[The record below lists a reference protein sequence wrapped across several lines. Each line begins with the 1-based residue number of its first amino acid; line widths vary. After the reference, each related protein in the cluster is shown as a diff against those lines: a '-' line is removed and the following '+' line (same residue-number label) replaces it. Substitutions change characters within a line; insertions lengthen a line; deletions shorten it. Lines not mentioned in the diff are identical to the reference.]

1 MYKVVENFNITFVV
15 GKDMGIIMDLMTA
28 NRLQQLRK
36 ANGYSQDVLAEKLGI
51 SRQAVSKWE
60 RAESSPNVDN
70 LIDLAKIY
78 GITVDEMLNTDGDK
92 VVIKTQNNTKKDIKG
107 KLKSL
112 ISKAN
117 DFGIYPD
124 LARKLV
130 KFPFF
135 LIVTIL
141 YVGLGFVTNLW
152 HPLWIMFLALPIYYH
167 FALACKGGSKKAFML
182 MLPIP
187 EIIVTVF
194 LLLGFAFGVWKYAW
208 ILFLALPLYYWI
220 AMMK

>member
-1 MYKVVENFNITFVV
+1 MKL
-15 GKDMGIIMDLMTA
+15 MDLMTA

-60 RAESSPNVDN
+60 RAESSPSVDN
-70 LIDLAKIY
+70 LIDLAKLY
-78 GITVDEMLNTDGDK
+78 GITVDEMLNTEGDR

-117 DFGIYPD
+117 DFGIYPE
-124 LARKLV
+124 LARSLA

-135 LIVTIL
+135 LVVTVL
-141 YVGLGFVTNLW
+141 YVVLCFVTKLW
-152 HPLWIMFLALPIYYH
+152 HPLWIMFLALPIYYQ
-167 FALACKGGSKKAFML
+167 FALACKGGNKKVFML
-182 MLPIP
+182 LLPIP

-194 LLLGFAFGVWKYAW
+194 LILGFAFGIWKYAW
-208 ILFLALPLYYWI
+208 ILFLILPIYYWI
-220 AMMK
+220 VLINK

>member
-1 MYKVVENFNITFVV
+1 
-15 GKDMGIIMDLMTA
+15 MDLMTA

-60 RAESSPNVDN
+60 RAESSPSVDN
-70 LIDLAKIY
+70 LLDLARLY
-78 GITVDEMLNTDGDK
+78 GITVDEMLNTEGDK

-117 DFGIYPD
+117 DFGIYPE
-124 LARKLV
+124 LARSLA

-135 LIVTIL
+135 LVVTVL
-141 YVGLGFVTNLW
+141 YVVLCFVTKLW
-152 HPLWIMFLALPIYYH
+152 HPLWIMFLALPIYYQ
-167 FALACKGGSKKAFML
+167 FALACKGGNKKVFML
-182 MLPIP
+182 LLPIP

-194 LLLGFAFGVWKYAW
+194 LILGFAFGIWKYAW
-208 ILFLALPLYYWI
+208 ILFLILPIYYWI
-220 AMMK
+220 VLINK

>member
-1 MYKVVENFNITFVV
+1 
-15 GKDMGIIMDLMTA
+15 MDLMTA

-60 RAESSPNVDN
+60 RAESSPSVDN
-70 LIDLAKIY
+70 LIDLAKLY
-78 GITVDEMLNTDGDK
+78 GITVDEMLNTDGDR
-92 VVIKTQNNTKKDIKG
+92 VVIKTQNNTKKDIIG

-112 ISKAN
+112 ISKPN
-117 DFGIYPD
+117 DFGIYPE

-135 LIVTIL
+135 LVVTIL
-141 YVGLGFVTNLW
+141 YVVLCFVTKLW
-152 HPLWIMFLALPIYYH
+152 HPLWIMFLALPIYYQ
-167 FALACKGGSKKAFML
+167 FALACKGGNKKVFML
-182 MLPIP
+182 LLPIP

-194 LLLGFAFGVWKYAW
+194 LILGFALGIWKYAW
-208 ILFLALPLYYWI
+208 ILFLLLPIYYWI
-220 AMMK
+220 VLIKK

>member
-1 MYKVVENFNITFVV
+1 
-15 GKDMGIIMDLMTA
+15 MDLMTA

-60 RAESSPNVDN
+60 RAESSPSVDN
-70 LIDLAKIY
+70 LLDLARLY
-78 GITVDEMLNTDGDK
+78 GITVDEMLNTDGDR

-117 DFGIYPD
+117 DFGIYPE
-124 LARKLV
+124 LAKKLV

-135 LIVTIL
+135 LVVTIL
-141 YVGLGFVTNLW
+141 YVVLCFVTKLW
-152 HPLWIMFLALPIYYH
+152 HPLWIMFLALPIYYQ
-167 FALACKGGSKKAFML
+167 FALACKGGNKKVFML
-182 MLPIP
+182 LLPIP
-187 EIIVTVF
+187 EIVVTLF
-194 LLLGFAFGVWKYAW
+194 LILGFAFGIWKYAW
-208 ILFLALPLYYWI
+208 ILFLILPIYYWI
-220 AMMK
+220 VLINK

>member
-1 MYKVVENFNITFVV
+1 
-15 GKDMGIIMDLMTA
+15 MDLMTA

-60 RAESSPNVDN
+60 RAESSPSVDN
-70 LIDLAKIY
+70 LIDLAKLY
-78 GITVDEMLNTDGDK
+78 GITVDEMLNTEGDK
-92 VVIKTQNNTKKDIKG
+92 VVIKTQKNTKNDIIG

-117 DFGIYPD
+117 DFGIYPE

-135 LIVTIL
+135 LVVTIL
-141 YVGLGFVTNLW
+141 YVVLCFVTKLW
-152 HPLWIMFLALPIYYH
+152 HPLWIMFLALPIYYQ
-167 FALACKGGSKKAFML
+167 FALACKGGNKKVFML
-182 MLPIP
+182 LLPIP

-194 LLLGFAFGVWKYAW
+194 LILGFAFGIWKYAW
-208 ILFLALPLYYWI
+208 ILFLLLPIYYWI
-220 AMMK
+220 VLIKK

>member
-1 MYKVVENFNITFVV
+1 
-15 GKDMGIIMDLMTA
+15 MDLMTA

-60 RAESSPNVDN
+60 RAESSPSVDN
-70 LIDLAKIY
+70 LIDLAKLY
-78 GITVDEMLNTDGDK
+78 GITVDEMLNTEGDR

-117 DFGIYPD
+117 DFGIYPE
-124 LARKLV
+124 LARSLA

-135 LIVTIL
+135 LVVTVL
-141 YVGLGFVTNLW
+141 YVVLCFVTKLW
-152 HPLWIMFLALPIYYH
+152 HPLWIMFLALPIYYQ
-167 FALACKGGSKKAFML
+167 FALACKGGNKKVFML
-182 MLPIP
+182 LLPIP

-194 LLLGFAFGVWKYAW
+194 LILGFAFGIWKYAW
-208 ILFLALPLYYWI
+208 ILFLILPIYYCI
-220 AMMK
+220 VLINK

>member
-1 MYKVVENFNITFVV
+1 MKL
-15 GKDMGIIMDLMTA
+15 MDLMTA

-60 RAESSPNVDN
+60 RAESSPSVDN
-70 LIDLAKIY
+70 LLDLARLY
-78 GITVDEMLNTDGDK
+78 GITVDEMLNTDGDR
-92 VVIKTQNNTKKDIKG
+92 VVIKTQNNTKKYIKG

-117 DFGIYPD
+117 DFGIYPE
-124 LARKLV
+124 LARSLA

-135 LIVTIL
+135 LVVTVL
-141 YVGLGFVTNLW
+141 YVVLCFVTKLW
-152 HPLWIMFLALPIYYH
+152 HPLWIMFLALPIYYQ
-167 FALACKGGSKKAFML
+167 FALACKGGNKKVFML
-182 MLPIP
+182 LLPIP

-194 LLLGFAFGVWKYAW
+194 LILGFAFDIWKYAW
-208 ILFLALPLYYWI
+208 ILFLILPIYYWI
-220 AMMK
+220 VLINK

>member
-1 MYKVVENFNITFVV
+1 
-15 GKDMGIIMDLMTA
+15 MDLMTA

-60 RAESSPNVDN
+60 RAESSPSVDN
-70 LIDLAKIY
+70 LIDLAKLY
-78 GITVDEMLNTDGDK
+78 GITVDEMLNTEGDK
-92 VVIKTQNNTKKDIKG
+92 VVIKTQKNTKNDIIG

-117 DFGIYPD
+117 DFGIYPK

-135 LIVTIL
+135 LVVTVL
-141 YVGLGFVTNLW
+141 YVVLCFVTKLW
-152 HPLWIMFLALPIYYH
+152 HPLWIMFLALPIYYQ
-167 FALACKGGSKKAFML
+167 FALACKGGNKKVFML
-182 MLPIP
+182 LLPIP

-194 LLLGFAFGVWKYAW
+194 LILGFAFGIWKYAW
-208 ILFLALPLYYWI
+208 ILFLLLPIYYWI
-220 AMMK
+220 VLIKK

>member
-1 MYKVVENFNITFVV
+1 
-15 GKDMGIIMDLMTA
+15 MDLMTA

-60 RAESSPNVDN
+60 RAESSPSVDN
-70 LIDLAKIY
+70 LLDLAKLY
-78 GITVDEMLNTDGDK
+78 GITVDEMLNTEGDK
-92 VVIKTQNNTKKDIKG
+92 VVIKTQKNTKNDIIG

-117 DFGIYPD
+117 DFGIYPE

-135 LIVTIL
+135 LVVTIL
-141 YVGLGFVTNLW
+141 YVVLCFVTKLW
-152 HPLWIMFLALPIYYH
+152 HPLWIMFLALPIYYQ
-167 FALACKGGSKKAFML
+167 FALACKGGNKKVFML
-182 MLPIP
+182 LLPIP

-194 LLLGFAFGVWKYAW
+194 LILGFAFGIWKYAW
-208 ILFLALPLYYWI
+208 ILFLLLPIYYWI
-220 AMMK
+220 VLIKK

>member
-1 MYKVVENFNITFVV
+1 
-15 GKDMGIIMDLMTA
+15 MDLMTA

-60 RAESSPNVDN
+60 RAESSPSVDN
-70 LIDLAKIY
+70 LIDLAKLY
-78 GITVDEMLNTDGDK
+78 GITVDEMLNTEGDR

-117 DFGIYPD
+117 DFGIYPE

-135 LIVTIL
+135 LVVTIL
-141 YVGLGFVTNLW
+141 YVVLCFVTKLW
-152 HPLWIMFLALPIYYH
+152 HPLWIMFLALPIYYQ
-167 FALACKGGSKKAFML
+167 FALACKGGNKKVFML
-182 MLPIP
+182 LLPIP

-194 LLLGFAFGVWKYAW
+194 LILGFAFGIWKYAW
-208 ILFLALPLYYWI
+208 ILFLLLPIYYWI
-220 AMMK
+220 VLIKK

>member
-1 MYKVVENFNITFVV
+1 MKL
-15 GKDMGIIMDLMTA
+15 MDLMTA

-60 RAESSPNVDN
+60 RAESSPSVDN
-70 LIDLAKIY
+70 LLDLARLY
-78 GITVDEMLNTDGDK
+78 GITVDEMLNTDGDR

-117 DFGIYPD
+117 DFGIYPE
-124 LARKLV
+124 LARSLA

-135 LIVTIL
+135 LVVTIL
-141 YVGLGFVTNLW
+141 YVVLCFVTKLW
-152 HPLWIMFLALPIYYH
+152 HPLWIMFLALPIYYQ
-167 FALACKGGSKKAFML
+167 FALACKGGNKKVFML
-182 MLPIP
+182 LLPIP

-194 LLLGFAFGVWKYAW
+194 LILGFAFGIWKYAW
-208 ILFLALPLYYWI
+208 ILFLLLPIYYWI
-220 AMMK
+220 VLINK

>member
-1 MYKVVENFNITFVV
+1 
-15 GKDMGIIMDLMTA
+15 MDLMTA

-60 RAESSPNVDN
+60 RAESSPSVDN
-70 LIDLAKIY
+70 LLDLARLY
-78 GITVDEMLNTDGDK
+78 GITVDEMLNTDGDR

-117 DFGIYPD
+117 DFGIYPE
-124 LARKLV
+124 LARSLA

-135 LIVTIL
+135 LVVTIL
-141 YVGLGFVTNLW
+141 YVVLCFVTKLW
-152 HPLWIMFLALPIYYH
+152 HPLWIMFLSLPIYYQ
-167 FALACKGGSKKAFML
+167 FALACKGGNKKVFML
-182 MLPIP
+182 LLPIP

-194 LLLGFAFGVWKYAW
+194 LILGFAFGIWKYAW
-208 ILFLALPLYYWI
+208 ILFLLLPIYYWLVLI
-220 AMMK
+220 KK

>member
-1 MYKVVENFNITFVV
+1 
-15 GKDMGIIMDLMTA
+15 MDLMTA

-60 RAESSPNVDN
+60 RAESSPSVDN
-70 LIDLAKIY
+70 LIDLAKLY
-78 GITVDEMLNTDGDK
+78 GITVDEMLNTDGDR

-117 DFGIYPD
+117 DFGIYPE
-124 LARKLV
+124 LARSLA

-135 LIVTIL
+135 LVVTVL
-141 YVGLGFVTNLW
+141 YVVLCFVTKLW
-152 HPLWIMFLALPIYYH
+152 HPLWIMFLTLPIYYQ
-167 FALACKGGSKKAFML
+167 FALACKGGNKKVFMML
-182 MLPIP
+182 LPIP

-194 LLLGFAFGVWKYAW
+194 LILGFAFGIWKYAW
-208 ILFLALPLYYWI
+208 ILFLLLPIYYWI
-220 AMMK
+220 VLIKK

>member
-1 MYKVVENFNITFVV
+1 MKL
-15 GKDMGIIMDLMTA
+15 MDLMTA

-60 RAESSPNVDN
+60 RAESSPSVDN
-70 LIDLAKIY
+70 LLDLARLY
-78 GITVDEMLNTDGDK
+78 GITVDEMLNTDGDR

-117 DFGIYPD
+117 DFGIYPE
-124 LARKLV
+124 LARSLA

-135 LIVTIL
+135 LVVTVL
-141 YVGLGFVTNLW
+141 YVVLCFVTKLW
-152 HPLWIMFLALPIYYH
+152 HPLWIMFLALPIYYQ
-167 FALACKGGSKKAFML
+167 FALACKGGNKKVFML
-182 MLPIP
+182 LLPIP
-187 EIIVTVF
+187 EIVVTLF
-194 LLLGFAFGVWKYAW
+194 LILGFAFGIWKYAW
-208 ILFLALPLYYWI
+208 ILFLILPIYYWI
-220 AMMK
+220 VLINK

>member
-1 MYKVVENFNITFVV
+1 MKL
-15 GKDMGIIMDLMTA
+15 MDLMTA

-60 RAESSPNVDN
+60 RAESSPSVDN
-70 LIDLAKIY
+70 LLDLARLY
-78 GITVDEMLNTDGDK
+78 GITVDEMLNTDGDR

-117 DFGIYPD
+117 DFGIYPE
-124 LARKLV
+124 LARSLA

-135 LIVTIL
+135 LVVTVLYIVL
-141 YVGLGFVTNLW
+141 CFVTKLW
-152 HPLWIMFLALPIYYH
+152 HPLWIMFLALPIYYQ
-167 FALACKGGSKKAFML
+167 FALACKGGNKKVFML
-182 MLPIP
+182 LLPIP

-194 LLLGFAFGVWKYAW
+194 LILGFAFDIWKYAW
-208 ILFLALPLYYWI
+208 ILFLILPIYYWI
-220 AMMK
+220 VLINK

>member
-1 MYKVVENFNITFVV
+1 
-15 GKDMGIIMDLMTA
+15 MDLMTA

-60 RAESSPNVDN
+60 RAESSPSVDN
-70 LIDLAKIY
+70 LLDLARLY
-78 GITVDEMLNTDGDK
+78 GITVDEMLNTDGDR

-117 DFGIYPD
+117 DFGIYPE
-124 LARKLV
+124 LARNLA

-135 LIVTIL
+135 LVVTVL
-141 YVGLGFVTNLW
+141 YVVLCFVTKLW
-152 HPLWIMFLALPIYYH
+152 HPLWIMFLALPIYYQ
-167 FALACKGGSKKAFML
+167 FALACKGGNKKVFML
-182 MLPIP
+182 LLPIP
-187 EIIVTVF
+187 EIVVTLF
-194 LLLGFAFGVWKYAW
+194 LILGFAFGIWKYAW
-208 ILFLALPLYYWI
+208 ILFLILPIYYWI
-220 AMMK
+220 VLINK

>member
-1 MYKVVENFNITFVV
+1 
-15 GKDMGIIMDLMTA
+15 MDLMTA

-60 RAESSPNVDN
+60 RAESSPSVDN
-70 LIDLAKIY
+70 LIDLAKLY
-78 GITVDEMLNTDGDK
+78 GITVDEMLNTNGDK

-117 DFGIYPD
+117 DFGIYPE
-124 LARKLV
+124 LARSLA

-135 LIVTIL
+135 LVVTVL
-141 YVGLGFVTNLW
+141 YVVLCFVTKLW
-152 HPLWIMFLALPIYYH
+152 HPLWIMFLALPIYYQ
-167 FALACKGGSKKAFML
+167 FALACKGGNKKVFML
-182 MLPIP
+182 LLPIL
-187 EIIVTVF
+187 EIIVTLF
-194 LLLGFAFGVWKYAW
+194 LILGFALGIWKYAW
-208 ILFLALPLYYWI
+208 ILFLILPIYYWI
-220 AMMK
+220 VLINK

>member
-1 MYKVVENFNITFVV
+1 
-15 GKDMGIIMDLMTA
+15 MDLMTA

-60 RAESSPNVDN
+60 RAESSPSVDN
-70 LIDLAKIY
+70 LLDLAKLY
-78 GITVDEMLNTDGDK
+78 GITVDEMLNTDGDR

-117 DFGIYPD
+117 DFGIYPE
-124 LARKLV
+124 LARNLA

-135 LIVTIL
+135 LVVTVL
-141 YVGLGFVTNLW
+141 YVVLCFVTKLW
-152 HPLWIMFLALPIYYH
+152 HPLWIMFLALPIYYQ
-167 FALACKGGSKKAFML
+167 FALACKGGNKKVFML
-182 MLPIP
+182 LLPIP
-187 EIIVTVF
+187 EIIVTLF
-194 LLLGFAFGVWKYAW
+194 LILGFAFGIWKYAW
-208 ILFLALPLYYWI
+208 ILFLILPIYYWI
-220 AMMK
+220 VLINK

>member
-1 MYKVVENFNITFVV
+1 
-15 GKDMGIIMDLMTA
+15 MDLMTA

-60 RAESSPNVDN
+60 RAESSPSVDN
-70 LIDLAKIY
+70 LLDLARLY
-78 GITVDEMLNTDGDK
+78 GITVDEMLNTDGDR

-117 DFGIYPD
+117 DFGIYPE
-124 LARKLV
+124 LARSLA

-135 LIVTIL
+135 LVVTIL
-141 YVGLGFVTNLW
+141 YVVLCFVTKLW
-152 HPLWIMFLALPIYYH
+152 HPLWIMFLALPIYYQ
-167 FALACKGGSKKAFML
+167 FALACKGGNKKVFML
-182 MLPIP
+182 LLPIP

-194 LLLGFAFGVWKYAW
+194 LILGFAFGIWEYAW
-208 ILFLALPLYYWI
+208 ILFLLLPIYYWI
-220 AMMK
+220 VLINK

>member
-1 MYKVVENFNITFVV
+1 
-15 GKDMGIIMDLMTA
+15 MDLMTA

-60 RAESSPNVDN
+60 RAESSPSVDN
-70 LIDLAKIY
+70 LLDLARLY

-117 DFGIYPD
+117 DFGIYPE
-124 LARKLV
+124 LARSLA

-135 LIVTIL
+135 LVVTVL
-141 YVGLGFVTNLW
+141 YVVLCFVTKLW
-152 HPLWIMFLALPIYYH
+152 HPLWIMFLALPIYYQ
-167 FALACKGGSKKAFML
+167 FALACKGGNKKVFML
-182 MLPIP
+182 LLPIP

-194 LLLGFAFGVWKYAW
+194 LILGFAFGIWKYAW
-208 ILFLALPLYYWI
+208 ILFLILPIYYWI
-220 AMMK
+220 VLINK

>member
-1 MYKVVENFNITFVV
+1 
-15 GKDMGIIMDLMTA
+15 MDLMTA

-60 RAESSPNVDN
+60 RAESSPSVDN
-70 LIDLAKIY
+70 LIDLARLY
-78 GITVDEMLNTDGDK
+78 GITVDEMLNTDGDR

-117 DFGIYPD
+117 DFGIYPE
-124 LARKLV
+124 LARSLA

-135 LIVTIL
+135 LVVTVL
-141 YVGLGFVTNLW
+141 YVVLCFVTKLW
-152 HPLWIMFLALPIYYH
+152 HPLWIMFLALPIYYQ
-167 FALACKGGSKKAFML
+167 FALACKGGNKKVFML
-182 MLPIP
+182 LLPIP

-194 LLLGFAFGVWKYAW
+194 LILGFAFGIWKYAW
-208 ILFLALPLYYWI
+208 ILFLILPIYYWI
-220 AMMK
+220 VLIKK

>member
-1 MYKVVENFNITFVV
+1 
-15 GKDMGIIMDLMTA
+15 MDLMTA

-60 RAESSPNVDN
+60 RAESSPSVDN
-70 LIDLAKIY
+70 LLDLARLY
-78 GITVDEMLNTDGDK
+78 GITVDEMLNTDGDR

-135 LIVTIL
+135 LVVTIL
-141 YVGLGFVTNLW
+141 YVVLCFVTKLW
-152 HPLWIMFLALPIYYH
+152 HPLWIMFLALPIYYQ
-167 FALACKGGSKKAFML
+167 FALACKGGNKKVFMML
-182 MLPIP
+182 LPIP

-194 LLLGFAFGVWKYAW
+194 LILGFAFGIWKYAW
-208 ILFLALPLYYWI
+208 ILFLLLPIYYWLVLI
-220 AMMK
+220 KK

>member
-1 MYKVVENFNITFVV
+1 
-15 GKDMGIIMDLMTA
+15 MDLMTA

-60 RAESSPNVDN
+60 RAESSPSVDN
-70 LIDLAKIY
+70 LIDLAKLY
-78 GITVDEMLNTDGDK
+78 GITVDEMLNTEGDR
-92 VVIKTQNNTKKDIKG
+92 VVIKTQNNTKKDIIG

-117 DFGIYPD
+117 DFGIYPE

-135 LIVTIL
+135 LVVTIL
-141 YVGLGFVTNLW
+141 YVVLCFVTKLW
-152 HPLWIMFLALPIYYH
+152 HPLWIMFLALPIYYQ
-167 FALACKGGSKKAFML
+167 FALACKGGNKKVFML
-182 MLPIP
+182 LLPIP
-187 EIIVTVF
+187 EIIVTLF
-194 LLLGFAFGVWKYAW
+194 LILGFAFGIWKYAW
-208 ILFLALPLYYWI
+208 ILFLILPIYYWI
-220 AMMK
+220 VLITN

>member
-1 MYKVVENFNITFVV
+1 
-15 GKDMGIIMDLMTA
+15 MDLMTA

-60 RAESSPNVDN
+60 RAESSPSVDN
-70 LIDLAKIY
+70 LLDLARLY
-78 GITVDEMLNTDGDK
+78 GITVDEMLNTDGDR
-92 VVIKTQNNTKKDIKG
+92 VVIKTQSNTKKDIKG

-117 DFGIYPD
+117 DFGIYPE
-124 LARKLV
+124 LARSLA

-135 LIVTIL
+135 LVVTIL
-141 YVGLGFVTNLW
+141 YVVLCFVTKLW
-152 HPLWIMFLALPIYYH
+152 HPLWIMFLSLPIYYQ
-167 FALACKGGSKKAFML
+167 FALACKGGNKKVFML
-182 MLPIP
+182 LLPIP

-194 LLLGFAFGVWKYAW
+194 LILGFAFGIWKYAW
-208 ILFLALPLYYWI
+208 ILFLLLPIYYWI
-220 AMMK
+220 VLIKK

>member
-1 MYKVVENFNITFVV
+1 
-15 GKDMGIIMDLMTA
+15 MDLMTA

-60 RAESSPNVDN
+60 RAESSPSVDN
-70 LIDLAKIY
+70 LIDLAKLY
-78 GITVDEMLNTDGDK
+78 GITVDEMLNTEGDK
-92 VVIKTQNNTKKDIKG
+92 VVIKTQKNTKNDIIG
-107 KLKSL
+107 KLKYL

-117 DFGIYPD
+117 DFGIYPE

-135 LIVTIL
+135 LVVTIL
-141 YVGLGFVTNLW
+141 YVVLCFVTKLW
-152 HPLWIMFLALPIYYH
+152 HPLWIMFLALPIYYQ
-167 FALACKGGSKKAFML
+167 FALACKGGNKKVFML
-182 MLPIP
+182 LLPIP

-194 LLLGFAFGVWKYAW
+194 LILGFAFGIWKYAW
-208 ILFLALPLYYWI
+208 ILFLLLPIYYWI
-220 AMMK
+220 VLIKK

>member
-1 MYKVVENFNITFVV
+1 MKL
-15 GKDMGIIMDLMTA
+15 MDLMTA

-60 RAESSPNVDN
+60 RAESSPSVDN
-70 LIDLAKIY
+70 VLDLARLY
-78 GITVDEMLNTDGDK
+78 GITVDEMLNTDGDR

-117 DFGIYPD
+117 DFGIYPE
-124 LARKLV
+124 LARSLA

-135 LIVTIL
+135 LVVTVL
-141 YVGLGFVTNLW
+141 YVVLCFVTKLW
-152 HPLWIMFLALPIYYH
+152 HPLWIMFLALPIYYQ
-167 FALACKGGSKKAFML
+167 FALACKGGNKKVFML
-182 MLPIP
+182 LLPIP
-187 EIIVTVF
+187 EIVVTLF
-194 LLLGFAFGVWKYAW
+194 LILGFAFGIWKYAW
-208 ILFLALPLYYWI
+208 ILFLILPIYYWI
-220 AMMK
+220 VLINK